1 MKLHVFLYIGI
12 QKRASSTVNII
23 Y

>member
-1 MKLHVFLYIGI
+1 MKLEVFLCIGI
-12 QKRASSTVNII
+12 QKRASSTANIV